1 MEWLSASSAG
11 RPVQPQY
18 GSTPGL
24 SGADLAAHHHC
35 VLAPP
40 AQQLLP
46 DIPLSLLARLSSW
59 WVHLRVYLTGDGR
72 RAGGCTGQAA
82 QAPRAKRPRLTW
94 TPELHAR
101 FEKACAALGGL
112 EVAQPHA
119 IHKLMAVQGLLTSH
133 IKSHLQKVRQ
143 DRKIPAPSQ
152 RTLLRPL
159 PRAVLLQGKLHAA
172 ATPAPAPAAPA
183 PAPLGAAAPT
193 PAPRAPLPGGPCKAG
208 TPEQPAS
215 QQPSATSRSVASG
228 VVGASSSDDS
238 CTSTETLT
246 HARMPRPAAPAG
258 SPPRPPAPA
267 AGGAGQPEFVQR
279 VALAMRK
286 QTLLLEQLH
295 RQVEVRAPAAALL
308 SWGGHTQTPVGRLR
322 VHSAHSARRAESL
335 HSRQGLGMQPPT
347 WKQGKVCS

>member
-193 PAPRAPLPGGPCKAG
+193 PAPTAPPPGGPRKAG

-308 SWGGHTQTPVGRLR
+308 SWGGHTQTPVGRL
-322 VHSAHSARRAESL
+322 
-335 HSRQGLGMQPPT
+335 QGTQCPQCP
-347 WKQGKVCS
+347 

>member
-1 MEWLSASSAG
+1 MG
-11 RPVQPQY
+11 H
-18 GSTPGL
+18 T
-24 SGADLAAHHHC
+24 
-35 VLAPP
+35 
-40 AQQLLP
+40 
-46 DIPLSLLARLSSW
+46 
-59 WVHLRVYLTGDGR
+59 RVYLTSDGR

-172 ATPAPAPAAPA
+172 ANAVAPAPAPAALA

-193 PAPRAPLPGGPCKAG
+193 PAPTAPPPGGPRKAG

-308 SWGGHTQTPVGRLR
+308 SWGGHTQTPVGRL
-322 VHSAHSARRAESL
+322 
-335 HSRQGLGMQPPT
+335 QGTQCPQCP
-347 WKQGKVCS
+347 

>member
-1 MEWLSASSAG
+1 VG
-11 RPVQPQY
+11 RP
-18 GSTPGL
+18 
-24 SGADLAAHHHC
+24 A
-35 VLAPP
+35 
-40 AQQLLP
+40 
-46 DIPLSLLARLSSW
+46 SL
-59 WVHLRVYLTGDGR
+59 LTGDGR
-72 RAGGCTGQAA
+72 RAGGCAGQAA

-172 ATPAPAPAAPA
+172 AAPAPAPPAPAPAPA
-183 PAPLGAAAPT
+183 PPGAAAPT
-193 PAPRAPLPGGPCKAG
+193 PAPQPLPPGGPCKAG

-238 CTSTETLT
+238 CTSTETL
-246 HARMPRPAAPAG
+246 ARARAPRAAAAG
-258 SPPRPPAPA
+258 ASPPRPPAAAPA
-267 AGGAGQPEFVQR
+267 GGGAGRPEFVQR

-308 SWGGHTQTPVGRLR
+308 SWGVRPQAPQG
-322 VHSAHSARRAESL
+322 RRAFL
-335 HSRQGLGMQPPT
+335 PGWTLA
-347 WKQGKVCS
+347 

>member
-1 MEWLSASSAG
+1 VEWLSASSAG

-193 PAPRAPLPGGPCKAG
+193 PAPTAPPPGGPRKAG

-308 SWGGHTQTPVGRLR
+308 SWGGHTQTPVGRL
-322 VHSAHSARRAESL
+322 
-335 HSRQGLGMQPPT
+335 QGTQCPQCP
-347 WKQGKVCS
+347 